1 MPYNI
6 AMISD
11 FFYPQPGGV
20 ESHIYQLST
29 KLIDRGHRV
38 IIITHSYGPS
48 QHDSYPSRNGI
59 RYLTNRLKVYHLPH
73 WVVYRS
79 TTFPTVFS
87 SFPTLR
93 QIFIREQIE
102 IVHGHASLSNLCHEG
117 LLHARTMGLV
127 TVFTDHSL
135 FGFSDAAS
143 IMANKLL
150 KFSLSDVGHVI
161 CVSHTCKENTTLRAS
176 LNPLAVSV
184 IPNAV
189 VPSNFKPLQPH
200 EAKLSQLQH
209 SSKSALLP
217 PPPDPSQPLNPG
229 DPITIVVISR
239 LFYNKGTDLL
249 ISALPL
255 LLRQH
260 PNLRFI
266 IAGSG
271 PKAIDLE
278 QTLDSLPQNL
288 VLTPSG
294 QSRVVLLG
302 SIRHEEVRNIMVR
315 AHLLLS
321 TSLTEAFGTVLVEA
335 ASCGLM
341 VVATRV
347 GGVPEVLPG
356 NMTVFVLPEV
366 EDVVRGVGDAIGM
379 LTNRRREGGGGG
391 VRRDKFH
398 GLVRN
403 MYSWHDIAR
412 RTERVYDLTTDSPS
426 AEDNAEFYDS
436 PEWAGYGA
444 GASSQMQG
452 AALIDRLKRYYGC
465 GIWAG
470 KLFVIVVVVDY
481 LIYVMLEFL
490 YPRDKIDICK
500 PWPEHRRE
508 EEAFKQD
515 EDGRVEGYQPVR
527 RGGNVPSMAMSTRSE
542 FVDAVVPL
550 FERLNLYDRTR
561 PPYDQPQNDAA
572 DPTKRVPQGFIDAM
586 TVREEVFVKEQ
597 NIPLEN
603 ELDED
608 DARSF
613 HWTAYASIPTK
624 AISPEMQA
632 QNHEANGDGQS
643 SHSRKVSNST
653 KIPVGTIR
661 LVPPPHPPHPTP
673 GSHHQADAL
682 DVDGNGRKDSTTIH
696 DGREAYIKLGR
707 LAVIPEFRKA
717 GISKLLI
724 ETALTFAK
732 DNPYEMMP
740 QRDPSKIE
748 AMRVESDGG
757 VGVDWKGLVLVHAQ
771 IGVQKV
777 WKRYGF
783 EYDEAMGTWDE
794 EGIDHVGMWKR
805 VDVEPGRRKS
815 RPFSISSPPL
825 MAS

>member
-1 MPYNI
+1 
-6 AMISD
+6 
-11 FFYPQPGGV
+11 
-20 ESHIYQLST
+20 
-29 KLIDRGHRV
+29 
-38 IIITHSYGPS
+38 
-48 QHDSYPSRNGI
+48 
-59 RYLTNRLKVYHLPH
+59 
-73 WVVYRS
+73 
-79 TTFPTVFS
+79 
-87 SFPTLR
+87 
-93 QIFIREQIE
+93 
-102 IVHGHASLSNLCHEG
+102 
-117 LLHARTMGLV
+117 
-127 TVFTDHSL
+127 
-135 FGFSDAAS
+135 
-143 IMANKLL
+143 MANKLL

-412 RTERVYDLTTDSPS
+412 RTERVYDLITDSPS

-481 LIYVMLEFL
+481 LIFVMLEFL
-490 YPRDKIDICK
+490 YPRDKIDVCK
-500 PWPEHRRE
+500 PWPEPRRE

-515 EDGRVEGYQPVR
+515 DGGTVERYRPRATASLEMPIRTQQYKAIPALR
-527 RGGNVPSMAMSTRSE
+527 DIEADVPGMAMSTRSE

-624 AISPEMQA
+624 AISPELQA
-632 QNHEANGDGQS
+632 QNNEANGDGQS

-682 DVDGNGRKDSTTIH
+682 DVDGNGRRDSTTIH

-771 IGVQKV
+771 VGVQKV

-783 EYDEAMGTWDE
+783 EYDEAMGMWDE

-825 MAS
+825 MAT

>member
-1 MPYNI
+1 M
-6 AMISD
+6 
-11 FFYPQPGGV
+11 
-20 ESHIYQLST
+20 
-29 KLIDRGHRV
+29 
-38 IIITHSYGPS
+38 
-48 QHDSYPSRNGI
+48 
-59 RYLTNRLKVYHLPH
+59 
-73 WVVYRS
+73 
-79 TTFPTVFS
+79 
-87 SFPTLR
+87 
-93 QIFIREQIE
+93 
-102 IVHGHASLSNLCHEG
+102 
-117 LLHARTMGLV
+117 
-127 TVFTDHSL
+127 
-135 FGFSDAAS
+135 
-143 IMANKLL
+143 
-150 KFSLSDVGHVI
+150 
-161 CVSHTCKENTTLRAS
+161 
-176 LNPLAVSV
+176 
-184 IPNAV
+184 
-189 VPSNFKPLQPH
+189 
-200 EAKLSQLQH
+200 
-209 SSKSALLP
+209 
-217 PPPDPSQPLNPG
+217 
-229 DPITIVVISR
+229 
-239 LFYNKGTDLL
+239 
-249 ISALPL
+249 
-255 LLRQH
+255 
-260 PNLRFI
+260 
-266 IAGSG
+266 
-271 PKAIDLE
+271 
-278 QTLDSLPQNL
+278 
-288 VLTPSG
+288 
-294 QSRVVLLG
+294 
-302 SIRHEEVRNIMVR
+302 
-315 AHLLLS
+315 
-321 TSLTEAFGTVLVEA
+321 
-335 ASCGLM
+335 
-341 VVATRV
+341 
-347 GGVPEVLPG
+347 
-356 NMTVFVLPEV
+356 
-366 EDVVRGVGDAIGM
+366 
-379 LTNRRREGGGGG
+379 
-391 VRRDKFH
+391 
-398 GLVRN
+398 
-403 MYSWHDIAR
+403 
-412 RTERVYDLTTDSPS
+412 
-426 AEDNAEFYDS
+426 
-436 PEWAGYGA
+436 
-444 GASSQMQG
+444 
-452 AALIDRLKRYYGC
+452 
-465 GIWAG
+465 
-470 KLFVIVVVVDY
+470 
-481 LIYVMLEFL
+481 
-490 YPRDKIDICK
+490 
-500 PWPEHRRE
+500 
-508 EEAFKQD
+508 
-515 EDGRVEGYQPVR
+515 
-527 RGGNVPSMAMSTRSE
+527 PSMAMSTRSE

-603 ELDED
+603 ELDDD

-632 QNHEANGDGQS
+632 QNNEANGDGQS

-771 IGVQKV
+771 VGVQKV